1 VAAGGSVHPRTFDD
15 DRHGG
20 RRLSNQHTD
29 ERRNLVTVQTLET
42 SGAAPAVVRPGA
54 LKRSIKVE
62 PLTCSI
68 GAELP
73 DVNLGDASRDG
84 ALFAE
89 IRSLLLK
96 HKVLFFLDQDI
107 TRAEHVAFARR
118 FGELEDHPVMA
129 SDRDHP
135 GLVLID
141 KGPDTRAEQ
150 YENAY
155 HCDTTWRECPQ
166 LGAVLRCTEAP
177 QVGGDMIWVNMVEAY
192 NRLPKDIKTQ
202 IAGLRARHS
211 IEATFG
217 AAMPIE
223 KRLALKA
230 QFPDAEHPVVRTHP
244 ETGEKCLFV
253 NAFTTHFT
261 NFHTPENV
269 RHGQDFAPG
278 ASLLLN
284 YLISQAAVPE
294 YQVRW
299 RLRTNSVAVWDN
311 RCTQHYAVQD
321 FWPAVRKL
329 ERAGIIG
336 DRPF

>member
-1 VAAGGSVHPRTFDD
+1 MTAATRS
-15 DRHGG
+15 
-20 RRLSNQHTD
+20 
-29 ERRNLVTVQTLET
+29 
-42 SGAAPAVVRPGA
+42 SGNAAAAVVRSGA
-54 LKRSIKVE
+54 LKASLKVE
-62 PLTCSI
+62 PLTCAI
-68 GAELP
+68 GAELSN
-73 DVNLGDASRDG
+73 VSLADAARDD

-96 HKVLFFLDQDI
+96 HKVLFLSNQDF
-107 TRAEHVAFARR
+107 TRAAHVAFARR
-118 FGELEDHPVMA
+118 FGGLEDHPVA
-129 SDRDHP
+129 GSDPENP
-135 GLVLID
+135 GLVRIY
-141 KGPDTRAEQ
+141 KGPDTRQEQ
-150 YENAY
+150 YENAW

-166 LGAVLRCTEAP
+166 FGAVLRCTEAP
-177 QVGGDMIWVNMVEAY
+177 EVGGDMLWANMVLAY
-192 NRLPKDIKTQ
+192 ERLPEYIKTQ
-202 IAGLRARHS
+202 IASLRARHS

-217 AAMPIE
+217 AAMPTE

-244 ETGEKCLFV
+244 ETGEKILFV

-269 RHGQDFAPG
+269 RVGQDFTHVGAP
-278 ASLLLN
+278 LLQ
-284 YLISQAAVPE
+284 YLQSQAFIPE

-299 RLRTNSVAVWDN
+299 RLRRNTVAIWDN

-321 FWPAVRKL
+321 FWPAVRNL

>member
-1 VAAGGSVHPRTFDD
+1 MS
-15 DRHGG
+15 
-20 RRLSNQHTD
+20 L
-29 ERRNLVTVQTLET
+29 TV
-42 SGAAPAVVRPGA
+42 SSPAAAPAVVRAGA
-54 LKRSIKVE
+54 LKSPIEVE
-62 PLTCSI
+62 PLTCAI
-68 GAELP
+68 GAELRG
-73 DVNLGDASRDG
+73 VNLGDASRDD
-84 ALFAE
+84 ALFAR
-89 IRSLLLK
+89 IKALLLE
-96 HKVLFFLDQDI
+96 HKVLFLENQDI

-129 SDRDHP
+129 SDRNHP
-135 GLVLID
+135 GLVLIY
-141 KGPDTRAEQ
+141 KGPDTLEEQ

-155 HCDTTWRECPQ
+155 HCDTTWRESPQ
-166 LGAVLRCTEAP
+166 FGAVLRCTEAP
-177 QVGGDMIWVNMVEAY
+177 EVGGDMIWCNMVLAY
-192 NRLPKDIKTQ
+192 ERLPGQVKQQ

-244 ETGEKCLFV
+244 ETGEKALFV

-269 RHGQDFAPG
+269 RFGQDYAPG
-278 ASLLLN
+278 AANLLS
-284 YLISQAAVPE
+284 YLISQANIPE
-294 YQVRW
+294 YQVRR
-299 RLRTNSVAVWDN
+299 RLRTNTVAIWDN

>member
-1 VAAGGSVHPRTFDD
+1 MRHVSASHRTA
-15 DRHGG
+15 
-20 RRLSNQHTD
+20 S
-29 ERRNLVTVQTLET
+29 
-42 SGAAPAVVRPGA
+42 AAVVRPSA
-54 LKRSIKVE
+54 LKDSIRVE
-62 PLTCSI
+62 RLTCSI
-68 GAELP
+68 GAALGGV
-73 DVNLGDASRDG
+73 DLGDASRDD

-89 IRSLLLK
+89 IRSLLLE
-96 HKVLFFLDQDI
+96 HKVLFLENQDI

-118 FGELEDHPVMA
+118 FGALEDHPVMG
-129 SDRDHP
+129 SDPEHP
-135 GLVLID
+135 GLVVIH

-150 YENAY
+150 YENAW

-166 LGAVLRCTEAP
+166 MGAVLRCTEAP
-177 QVGGDMIWVNMVEAY
+177 DVGGDMLWANMVLAY
-192 NRLPKDIKTQ
+192 EKLPEHVKLQ

-211 IEATFG
+211 IEASFG

-244 ETGEKCLFV
+244 ETGEKVLFV

-261 NFHTPENV
+261 NFHTAANV
-269 RHGQDFAPG
+269 RVGQDANPG

-284 YLISQAAVPE
+284 YLVSQAYIPE
-294 YQVRW
+294 HQVRW
-299 RLRTNSVAVWDN
+299 RLRRNTVAIWDN

-321 FWPAVRKL
+321 FWPAARNL

-336 DRPF
+336 DRPC

>member
-1 VAAGGSVHPRTFDD
+1 MNATI
-15 DRHGG
+15 
-20 RRLSNQHTD
+20 
-29 ERRNLVTVQTLET
+29 
-42 SGAAPAVVRPGA
+42 APAVTRSGT
-54 LKRSIKVE
+54 RGSIKVE

-68 GAELP
+68 GALLEN
-73 DVNLGDASRDG
+73 VSLGDVSRDD

-89 IRSLLLK
+89 IRALLLK
-96 HKVLFFLDQDI
+96 HKVLFLHGQDI

-118 FGELEDHPVMA
+118 FGDLEDHPVA
-129 SDRDHP
+129 GSDPDHP
-135 GLVLID
+135 GLVRIYR
-141 KGPDTRAEQ
+141 GPDSRNEQ
-150 YENAY
+150 YENAW

-166 LGAVLRCTEAP
+166 LGAVLRCVESPA
-177 QVGGDMIWVNMVEAY
+177 VGGDMLWANMVEAY
-192 NRLPKDIKTQ
+192 RRLSDHVKTQ

-211 IEATFG
+211 IEASFG

-244 ETGEKCLFV
+244 ETGEKVLFV

-269 RHGQDFAPG
+269 RFGQDANPG

-284 YLISQAAVPE
+284 YLISQAYIPE
-294 YQVRW
+294 FQVRF
-299 RLRTNSVAVWDN
+299 RFRKNSVAIWDN

-321 FWPAVRKL
+321 FWPAVRNL
-329 ERAGIIG
+329 ERAGIVG
-336 DRPF
+336 DRPY

>member
-1 VAAGGSVHPRTFDD
+1 MS
-15 DRHGG
+15 
-20 RRLSNQHTD
+20 L
-29 ERRNLVTVQTLET
+29 TV
-42 SGAAPAVVRPGA
+42 SSPVAAPAVVRAGA
-54 LKRSIKVE
+54 LEPSIKVE
-62 PLTCSI
+62 PLTCAI
-68 GAELP
+68 GAELH
-73 DVNLGDASRDG
+73 DVNLGDASRDDT
-84 ALFAE
+84 LFAA
-89 IRSLLLK
+89 IKALLLE
-96 HKVLFFLDQDI
+96 HKVLFLENQDI
-107 TRAEHVAFARR
+107 TRGEHVAFARR

-129 SDRDHP
+129 SDRNHP
-135 GLVLID
+135 GLVLIY
-141 KGPDTRAEQ
+141 KGPDTREEQ

-166 LGAVLRCTEAP
+166 FGAVLRCTEAP
-177 QVGGDMIWVNMVEAY
+177 EVGGDMIWCNMVLAY
-192 NRLPKDIKTQ
+192 ERLPEQVKQQ

-244 ETGEKCLFV
+244 ETGEKALFV

-269 RHGQDFAPG
+269 RFGQDYAPG
-278 ASLLLN
+278 AANLLS
-284 YLISQAAVPE
+284 YLISQAYIPE
-294 YQVRW
+294 YQVRR
-299 RLRTNSVAVWDN
+299 RLRTNTVAIWDN